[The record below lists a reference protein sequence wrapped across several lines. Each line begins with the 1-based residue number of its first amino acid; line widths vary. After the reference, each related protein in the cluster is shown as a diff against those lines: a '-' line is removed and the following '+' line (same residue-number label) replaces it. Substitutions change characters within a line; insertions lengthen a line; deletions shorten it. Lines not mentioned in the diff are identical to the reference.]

1 MANYRHGSHTVYD
14 IKYHFVWITKYR
26 YQILKGPVAQR
37 VRGLLVQGCQAYK
50 IGILGGHVGKD
61 HIHMI
66 LSCPPSLS
74 PSYIMQ
80 SLKGKT
86 SHDLQSEFPELKK
99 RYWGQHMW
107 ARGYFCATVG
117 AVDEETI
124 KHYIEHHNEGQP
136 VENFTIDGE

>member
-1 MANYRHGSHTVYD
+1 MPTEH
-14 IKYHFVWITKYR
+14 ITKLYHAV
-26 YQILKGPVAQR
+26 LEE
-37 VRGLLVQGCQAYK
+37 
-50 IGILGGHVGKD
+50 
-61 HIHMI
+61 
-66 LSCPPSLS
+66 
-74 PSYIMQ
+74 
-80 SLKGKT
+80 GKT

-124 KHYIEHHNEGQP
+124 KHYIEHHNEESP